1 MTLLVLPCMVF
12 AAMLRDF
19 VRFPLQL
26 RSKIFMQSS
35 LNAGKR
41 SERIAILVEI
51 LLKATFTYALLEHLL
66 KKKTAP
72 LLGFLEN
79 F

>member
-1 MTLLVLPCMVF
+1 MTLLVLPCMFF

-26 RSKIFMQSS
+26 RFKIFMQSS

-51 LLKATFTYALLEHLL
+51 LLKATFTHALLEHLL
-66 KKKTAP
+66 KKP
-72 LLGFLEN
+72 LQHSLAF
-79 F
+79 